1 MKVDVHVHTRYSGH
15 SILKVEDVARIA
27 KKRFLDAVAIT
38 DHDAIKG
45 ALELSKVFPTIIAE
59 EVSSDEGD
67 VIGLFLREKVEK
79 GPALEV
85 MDKIRAQGALVM
97 IPHPFDTMRKE
108 ALMNEGL
115 VSKGDIIEVFNS
127 RVMRQEDNERARKF
141 AVDKSLP
148 MIVGSD
154 AHTSVEIGRSFIEID
169 SVDDPRSFMRAL
181 KNAKL
186 HSRRSSVLVHGQT
199 KVLKLREAF
208 R

>member
-1 MKVDVHVHTRYSGH
+1 LKVDVHVHTRYSGH

-27 KKRFLDAVAIT
+27 KKRCLDAVAIT

-108 ALMNEGL
+108 ALMKEEL

-127 RVMRQEDNERARKF
+127 RVLRQEDNERARKF

-169 SVDDPRSFMRAL
+169 SVDDPRLFMRAL
-181 KNAKL
+181 ENAKL

-199 KVLKLREAF
+199 KVLKLWEAF

>member
-1 MKVDVHVHTRYSGH
+1 MNVDVHVHTRYSGH

-27 KKRFLDAVAIT
+27 KKRCLDAVAIT

-97 IPHPFDTMRKE
+97 IPHPFDMMRKE
-108 ALMNEGL
+108 ALMKEEL

-127 RVMRQEDNERARKF
+127 RVIRQEDNERARKF

-169 SVDDPRSFMRAL
+169 SADDPRSFMRAL

-186 HSRRSSVLVHGQT
+186 HSRRSSVMVHGQT

>member
-1 MKVDVHVHTRYSGH
+1 VHTRYSGH

-27 KKRFLDAVAIT
+27 KKRCLDAVAIT

-45 ALELSKVFPTIIAE
+45 ALELSEIFPTIIAE

-85 MDKIRAQGALVM
+85 MDRIRAQGALVM
-97 IPHPFDTMRKE
+97 IPHPFDSMRKE
-108 ALMNEGL
+108 ALKSEEL
-115 VSKGDIIEVFNS
+115 VSKGDIIEIFNS
-127 RVMRQEDNERARKF
+127 RVIRQEDNERARKF

-169 SVDDPRSFMRAL
+169 SVDDPSSFMRAL
-181 KNAKL
+181 KDAKL

-199 KVLKLREAF
+199 KVLKLMEALQ
-208 R
+208 

>member
-1 MKVDVHVHTRYSGH
+1 MKVDVHVHTRYSVH

-27 KKRFLDAVAIT
+27 QKRCLDAVAIT
-38 DHDAIKG
+38 DHDAIEG

-108 ALMNEGL
+108 ALMKEEL

>member
-1 MKVDVHVHTRYSGH
+1 LKVDVHVHTRYSGH

-27 KKRFLDAVAIT
+27 KKRCLDAVAIT

-85 MDKIRAQGALVM
+85 MDKIRAQGSLVM

-108 ALMNEGL
+108 ALMKEEL

-169 SVDDPRSFMRAL
+169 SVDDPSSFMRAL

-186 HSRRSSVLVHGQT
+186 HPRRSSVMVHGQT
-199 KVLKLREAF
+199 KLLKLREAF
-208 R
+208 H

>member
-1 MKVDVHVHTRYSGH
+1 VHTRYSVH

-27 KKRFLDAVAIT
+27 QKRCLDAVAIT
-38 DHDAIKG
+38 DHDAIEG

-108 ALMNEGL
+108 ALMKEEL

-186 HSRRSSVLVHGQT
+186 HSRRSSVMVHGQT

>member
-27 KKRFLDAVAIT
+27 RKRCLNAVAIT
-38 DHDAIKG
+38 DHDSIKG
-45 ALELSKVFPTIIAE
+45 ALELSKLFPTIIAE
-59 EVSSDEGD
+59 EVSCNEGH

-79 GPALEV
+79 GPALDV
-85 MDKIRAQGALVM
+85 MDRIRAQGALVM

-108 ALMNEGL
+108 ALMKEEL

-148 MIVGSD
+148 QIVGSD

-169 SVDDPRSFMRAL
+169 SVDNPRSFMRAL
-181 KNAKL
+181 KSAKL

-199 KVLKLREAF
+199 KLLKLREAF
-208 R
+208 H

>member
-1 MKVDVHVHTRYSGH
+1 LNVDVHVHTRYSGH

-27 KKRFLDAVAIT
+27 KKRCLDAVAIT
-38 DHDAIKG
+38 DHDAIEG

-108 ALMNEGL
+108 ALMKEEL

-186 HSRRSSVLVHGQT
+186 HSRRSSVMVHGQT

>member
-27 KKRFLDAVAIT
+27 KKRCLDAIAIT
-38 DHDAIKG
+38 DHDEIKG
-45 ALELSKVFPTIIAE
+45 ALELSKSFPTIIAE

-108 ALMNEGL
+108 ALMKENL
-115 VSKGDIIEVFNS
+115 VVKGDIIEVFNS
-127 RVMRQEDNERARKF
+127 RVVRPDDNERAHKF
-141 AVDKSLP
+141 GVDKGMP

-154 AHTSVEIGRSFIEID
+154 AHTSIEIGRSFIEID
-169 SVDDPRSFMRAL
+169 SIDDPKSFMNAL
-181 KNAKL
+181 KHAKM

>member
-1 MKVDVHVHTRYSGH
+1 MNVDVHVHTRYSGH

-27 KKRFLDAVAIT
+27 RKRCLDAVAIT
-38 DHDAIKG
+38 DHDAIEG

-85 MDKIRAQGALVM
+85 MGRIRAQGALVM
-97 IPHPFDTMRKE
+97 IPHPFDTLRKE
-108 ALMNEGL
+108 ALMKEEL
-115 VSKGDIIEVFNS
+115 VSKGDIIEIFNS

-154 AHTSVEIGRSFIEID
+154 AHTSAEIGRSFIEID
-169 SVDDPRSFMRAL
+169 SVDDPRSFMMAL

-186 HSRRSSVLVHGQT
+186 HSRRSSVMVHGQT
-199 KVLKLREAF
+199 KLLKLREAF
-208 R
+208 H

>member
-1 MKVDVHVHTRYSGH
+1 LKVDVHVHTRYSGH

-27 KKRFLDAVAIT
+27 KKRCLDAVAIT
-38 DHDAIKG
+38 DHDAIEG
-45 ALELSKVFPTIIAE
+45 AVELSKVFPTIVAE

-79 GPALEV
+79 GPALDV

-97 IPHPFDTMRKE
+97 IPHPFDTLRKE
-108 ALMNEGL
+108 ALMNEEL
-115 VSKGDIIEVFNS
+115 VLKGDIIEIFNS
-127 RVMRQEDNERARKF
+127 RVVRQQDNERARKF
-141 AVDKSLP
+141 AVDRNLP

-169 SVDDPRSFMRAL
+169 SVDDPGSFMRAL
-181 KNAKL
+181 KDAKL
-186 HSRRSSVLVHGQT
+186 HSRRSSMMVHGQT

>member
-1 MKVDVHVHTRYSGH
+1 M
-15 SILKVEDVARIA
+15 KVEDVARIA
-27 KKRFLDAVAIT
+27 KKRCLDAVAIT
-38 DHDAIKG
+38 DHDAIEG

-67 VIGLFLREKVEK
+67 VIGLFLREKVER

-85 MDKIRAQGALVM
+85 MDKIRAQGSLVM

-108 ALMNEGL
+108 ALMKEEL

-127 RVMRQEDNERARKF
+127 RVMRQQDNERARKF
-141 AVDKSLP
+141 AVNKSLP

>member
-1 MKVDVHVHTRYSGH
+1 MNVDVHVHTRYSGH

-27 KKRFLDAVAIT
+27 KKRCLDAVAIT
-38 DHDAIKG
+38 DHDAIEG
-45 ALELSKVFPTIIAE
+45 AVELSKVFPTIVAE

-79 GPALEV
+79 GPALDV

-108 ALMNEGL
+108 ALMKEEL

-141 AVDKSLP
+141 ALDKSLP

-169 SVDDPRSFMRAL
+169 SVDDPRSFMGAL

-199 KVLKLREAF
+199 KLLKLREAF
-208 R
+208 H

>member
-1 MKVDVHVHTRYSGH
+1 MNVDVHVHTRYSGH
-15 SILKVEDVARIA
+15 SIMKVEDVARIA
-27 KKRFLDAVAIT
+27 KKRCLDAVAIT
-38 DHDAIKG
+38 DHDAIEG

-67 VIGLFLREKVEK
+67 VIGLFLREKVER

-85 MDKIRAQGALVM
+85 MDKIRAQGSLVM

-108 ALMNEGL
+108 ALMNEEL

-127 RVMRQEDNERARKF
+127 RVIRQEDNERARKF

>member
-1 MKVDVHVHTRYSGH
+1 LKVDVHVHTRYSGH

-27 KKRFLDAVAIT
+27 KKRCLDAVAIT
-38 DHDAIKG
+38 DHDAIEG

-108 ALMNEGL
+108 ALMKEEL

-186 HSRRSSVLVHGQT
+186 HSRRSSVIVHGQT

>member
-27 KKRFLDAVAIT
+27 KKRCLDAVAIT

-45 ALELSKVFPTIIAE
+45 ALELSKIFPTIIAE

-67 VIGLFLREKVEK
+67 VIGLFLREKVGK

-85 MDKIRAQGALVM
+85 MDRIRAQGALVM
-97 IPHPFDTMRKE
+97 IPHPFDSMRKE
-108 ALMNEGL
+108 ALKSEEL

-127 RVMRQEDNERARKF
+127 RVIRQEDNERARKF

-181 KNAKL
+181 KDAKL

-199 KVLKLREAF
+199 KLLKLREAF
-208 R
+208 H

>member
-27 KKRFLDAVAIT
+27 RKRCLDAVAIA
-38 DHDAIKG
+38 DHDSIKG
-45 ALELSKVFPTIIAE
+45 ALELSKLFPTIIAE

-85 MDKIRAQGALVM
+85 MDEIRAQGALVM

-108 ALMNEGL
+108 ALMNEEL
-115 VSKGDIIEVFNS
+115 VSRGDIIEIFNS
-127 RVMRQEDNERARKF
+127 RVLRQEDNERARKF
-141 AVDKSLP
+141 AVDRNLP
-148 MIVGSD
+148 MVVGSD
-154 AHTSVEIGRSFIEID
+154 AHSSVEIARSFIEID

-181 KNAKL
+181 KSAKL
-186 HSRRSSVLVHGQT
+186 HSRRSSVMVHGQT
-199 KVLKLREAF
+199 KMLKLREAF
-208 R
+208 H

>member
-1 MKVDVHVHTRYSGH
+1 MNVDVHVHTRYSGH

-27 KKRFLDAVAIT
+27 KKRHLDAVAIT

-85 MDKIRAQGALVM
+85 MDKIRAQGALLM

-108 ALMNEGL
+108 ALMKEEL

-127 RVMRQEDNERARKF
+127 RVIRQEDNERARKF

-186 HSRRSSVLVHGQT
+186 HSRRSSVIVHGQT

>member
-1 MKVDVHVHTRYSGH
+1 LNVDVHVHTRYSGH

-27 KKRFLDAVAIT
+27 KKRCLDAVAIT

-85 MDKIRAQGALVM
+85 MERIRAQGALVM

-108 ALMNEGL
+108 ALMKEEL

-148 MIVGSD
+148 MVVGSD

>member
-1 MKVDVHVHTRYSGH
+1 LNVDVHVHTRYSGH

-27 KKRFLDAVAIT
+27 KKRCLDAVAIT
-38 DHDAIKG
+38 DHDVIKG

-108 ALMNEGL
+108 ALMKEEL
-115 VSKGDIIEVFNS
+115 VSKGDIIEIFNS
-127 RVMRQEDNERARKF
+127 RVIRQEDNERARKF
-141 AVDKSLP
+141 AMDKSLL

-154 AHTSVEIGRSFIEID
+154 AHTSVEIGRSFIAID
-169 SVDDPRSFMRAL
+169 SVDDPRSFMKAL
-181 KNAKL
+181 KSAKL
-186 HSRRSSVLVHGQT
+186 QSRRSSVLVHGQT
-199 KVLKLREAF
+199 KMLKLREAF

>member
-1 MKVDVHVHTRYSGH
+1 MKIDVHLHTRYSGH
-15 SILKVEDVARIA
+15 SILKIKDVARIA
-27 KKRFLDAVAIT
+27 QKRCLDAVAIT
-38 DHDAIKG
+38 DHDTIKG
-45 ALELSKVFPTIIAE
+45 ALELSKIFPTIIAE

-85 MDKIRAQGALVM
+85 MDKIRAQGSLVM
-97 IPHPFDTMRKE
+97 IPHPFDTLRKE
-108 ALMNEGL
+108 ALMKEEL

-154 AHTSVEIGRSFIEID
+154 AHTGIEIGRSWMELD
-169 SVDDPRSFMRAL
+169 SIDDPRSFLRSLAT
-181 KNAKL
+181 AKTVQ
-186 HSRRSSVLVHGQT
+186 RRSPFFVHAQT
-199 KVLKLREAF
+199 KMVKVLEVLR
-208 R
+208 